1 MAENK
6 YKSIIVGGGIAGLTS
21 AAYLSRKGQKIVLF
35 EKNKE
40 CGGLVNSF
48 NKDGFHFDAGVRALE
63 DAGIIFPMLNDLG
76 IHLEV
81 VKSKVSLGI
90 ENEILHIEDLQSL
103 ERYRDLLKRLYPQC
117 DEEIDAVIKII
128 RKIMKYMDVL
138 YGIENPVFKDLKG
151 DTDFIFKT
159 LLPWLP
165 KFLFTVGKINR
176 MNMPIEEYLD
186 TIVKDPSLKDIISQ
200 HFFKNTP
207 AFFALSYF
215 SLYLD
220 YFYPKG
226 GVGTLA
232 DAVKEKI
239 IEFGGEIKT
248 ETTITEVHADEFFVK
263 DQDGIRYPY
272 DSLIWA
278 ADLKTF
284 YRIMQTKGLPPA
296 INAKVREME
305 DKVLQNRGGDSVFS
319 LFLEVDEPLET
330 FAKIANGHFF
340 YTPSKDGLGDTLWA
354 ELDELLTNVEGA
366 DKSRILAWLDKYTSL
381 NTYEI
386 SIPGLKDPDL
396 TPIGKTGLIISL
408 LAEYDLFKK
417 VEDAGWLEEFT
428 TALEERIIKVIS
440 DSIYPMLKNRIMK
453 HFSFSPITVEK
464 RIGSSEGAITG
475 WSFIKPAPV
484 VNKIQFSDRSVLTPI
499 PSIFQAGQWAYS
511 PAGVPMSI
519 LTGKLAADKVLKN
532 SRSFISKKHKKQ
544 LRSDQYITLD
554 L

>member
-1 MAENK
+1 MAINQ
-6 YKSIIVGGGIAGLTS
+6 YKTIIVGGGIAGLTS
-21 AAYLSRKGQKIVLF
+21 AAYLSRAGQNVMLF

-48 NKDGFHFDAGVRALE
+48 TQDGFHFDAGVRALE
-63 DAGIIFPMLNDLG
+63 NAGIIFPMLKDLG

-81 VKSKVSLGI
+81 VKSKVSVGI
-90 ENEILHIEDLQSL
+90 ENEILHIENLRSL
-103 ERYRDLLKRLYPQC
+103 EDYRTLLLKLYPQS
-117 DEEIDAVIKII
+117 DADIDAVIRII

-151 DTDFIFKT
+151 DTKFIFKT

-176 MNMPIEEYLD
+176 MNMPIEGYLD
-186 TIVKDPSLKDIISQ
+186 RIVKDRALKDIISQ

-220 YFYPKG
+220 YFYPQG

-232 DAVKEKI
+232 DVVKDKI
-239 IEFGGEIKT
+239 IEFGGVIKT
-248 ETTITEVHADEFFVK
+248 ETTITEVHADECFVK
-263 DQDGIRYPY
+263 DQDGISYPY
-272 DSLIWA
+272 DNLIWA

-296 INAKVREME
+296 INAKVREMT
-305 DKVLQNRGGDSVFS
+305 DKVLHNRGGDSVFS
-319 LFLEVDEPLET
+319 LFLEVDEPLAT
-330 FAKIANGHFF
+330 FAKIAHGHFF
-340 YTPSKDGLGDTLWA
+340 YTPSTIGLGDTLWA
-354 ELDELLTNVEGA
+354 ELDELLANVEGA
-366 DKSRILAWLDKYTSL
+366 DKSPILAWLDKYTRL

-396 TPIGKTGLIISL
+396 TPPGKTGLIISL

-428 TALEERIIKVIS
+428 ASLEERIIKVIS
-440 DSIYPMLKNRIMK
+440 DSIYPMLKNKIIK
-453 HFSFSPITVEK
+453 YFSFSPINIET

-475 WSFIKPAPV
+475 WSFIKPVPV

-532 SRSFISKKHKKQ
+532 SGSSILKKHKK
-544 LRSDQYITLD
+544 SNPS
-554 L
+554 

>member
-1 MAENK
+1 MGSDK
-6 YKSIIVGGGIAGLTS
+6 YKTVIVGGGIAGLTS
-21 AAYLSRKGQKIVLF
+21 AAYLSRGGQKVVLF

-48 NKDGFHFDAGVRALE
+48 AKDGFHFDAGVRALE
-63 DAGIIFPMLNDLG
+63 NAGIIFPMLKDLG
-76 IHLEV
+76 IRLEV

-90 ENEILHIEDLQSL
+90 ENEILHIENLQSV
-103 ERYRDLLKRLYPQC
+103 EDYRKLLLKLYPQC
-117 DEEIDAVIKII
+117 NADIDAVIRII
-128 RKIMKYMDVL
+128 RRIMKYMDVL
-138 YGIENPVFKDLKG
+138 YGIENPAFKDLKN
-151 DTDFIFKT
+151 DTKFIFKT

-165 KFLFTVGKINR
+165 KFLFTIGKINR
-176 MNMPIEEYLD
+176 MNMPIEAYLD
-186 TIVKDPSLKDIISQ
+186 TVVKDRALKDIISQ

-232 DAVKEKI
+232 DVLKDKI
-239 IEFGGEIKT
+239 IEFGGEIRT
-248 ETTITEVHADEFFVK
+248 GTTITEVHADECFVE
-263 DQDGIRYPY
+263 DQDGIRHPY

-278 ADLKTF
+278 ADLKTL
-284 YRIMQTKGLPPA
+284 YRIMRTEGLPPD
-296 INAKVREME
+296 INAKVREMK

-330 FAKIANGHFF
+330 FEKIANGHFF
-340 YTPSKDGLGDTLWA
+340 YTPSKVGLGDTLWA
-354 ELDELLTNVEGA
+354 ELDEQLTNVEGT
-366 DKSRILAWLDKYTSL
+366 DKSRVLAWLDKYTRL

-396 TPIGKTGLIISL
+396 TPPGKTGLTISL

-417 VEDAGWLEEFT
+417 AEDAGWLDEFT
-428 TALEERIIKVIS
+428 ACLEERIIKVIS
-440 DSIYPMLKNRIMK
+440 GSIYPMLKNRIIK
-453 HFSFSPITVEK
+453 YFSFSPISIEK

-484 VNKIQFSDRSVLTPI
+484 VNKIQYSDRSVLTPI
-499 PSIFQAGQWAYS
+499 PSMFQAGQWAYS

-519 LTGKLAADKVLKN
+519 LTGKLAADKILKK
-532 SRSFISKKHKKQ
+532 SGSFISKKHLKIKSVATNKS
-544 LRSDQYITLD
+544 L
-554 L
+554 